1 LDRYYA
7 YIYPEGDGDLSIWFD
22 ITATGKMDE
31 VGALSIRLQQKSDAS
46 STWKTVKTFSH
57 TNYSNMLVNDKTFY
71 ASSVDYSGTKG
82 SSYRAYVTVWAGK
95 NGDGDSR
102 EILTN
107 IVVAK

>member
-1 LDRYYA
+1 
-7 YIYPEGDGDLSIWFD
+7 
-22 ITATGKMDE
+22 
-31 VGALSIRLQQKSDAS
+31 
-46 STWKTVKTFSH
+46 
-57 TNYSNMLVNDKTFY
+57 MLVNDKTFY